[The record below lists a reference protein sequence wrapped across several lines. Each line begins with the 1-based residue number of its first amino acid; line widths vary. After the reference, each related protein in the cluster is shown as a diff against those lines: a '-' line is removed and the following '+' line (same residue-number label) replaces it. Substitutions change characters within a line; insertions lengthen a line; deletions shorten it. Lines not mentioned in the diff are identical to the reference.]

1 MLSSGSIEP
10 EHHSLGVGDGG
21 YERQDE
27 EILVFHIVVMRPDAS
42 YVKDGLLSLVATKYQ
57 HRPESHLA
65 DRILQCA
72 PVILP
77 LILPTSMSAPVI
89 FYGDRTDI

>member
-1 MLSSGSIEP
+1 MRKVYKDSFQHSMLSSGSIGP
-10 EHHSLGVGDGG
+10 GHHSLGVGDGG
-21 YERQDE
+21 YERHDV
-27 EILVFHIVVMRPDAS
+27 EILVFHLGEVRPDAS

-57 HRPESHLA
+57 QRPDSHLA

-72 PVILP
+72 PVI
-77 LILPTSMSAPVI
+77 